1 MKKILTLLVAGMLAV
16 SGIEAKVVLEE
27 HFGQGTETLSETSD
41 IPSGEINSSGW
52 TNISG
57 SGQVYLNAT
66 DLVNE
71 GYKDATDG
79 SGSVEF
85 KASFGKKVARP
96 LSENVSNGSVYVAAI
111 LDVKAAASRDYV
123 WAMAPDKQG
132 LSTAGNHFA
141 RLYVQKKNN
150 GFQFGIGKSTESPV
164 YVSYTDEL
172 AFGKYLVVMEYRF
185 VTGDANDIVYLYLN
199 PAKGAKPAPTLTCKQ
214 SAKNTNGDEV
224 GAGTKA
230 DAANVGSFLFYSST
244 SGKAEL
250 LADELRIA
258 TAWKNLFGE
267 EGEEESVDP
276 IDPDPVDPDPENPDP
291 EQPGG
296 EGGEKPAV
304 GTELLKNGSFEE
316 FSVSGNPMFGEQTSF
331 DDWAW
336 SAFGASA
343 DKEDKLDGEVS
354 MHLRP
359 TTKNGTLNQEVV
371 MDAFEA
377 GDQFKLTIHY
387 KAVDLKDGTLK
398 LDCYWVPKP
407 GGDAEEMKKHEAD
420 ILQVELA
427 NAVTDGWV
435 EKEITTTMPQNGRYF
450 YVRTI
455 VSAANADVLFDRF
468 SLIYAGNGEEE
479 PPAEKAVITVSP
491 SELPLFQTTAGSE
504 QVQKIS
510 VSSEKCTDFVYL
522 KVEHIQGSAF
532 TIDATMMAPNSTG
545 EVSVRFAPKEAGSY
559 QSKVIIYTKDAED
572 VEVLLNGKAESS
584 GTEED
589 SWANDFVWDDSA
601 PLKLMIEGF
610 DNVAHNKPW
619 SGEGW
624 QNVAAADAR
633 PWWGFDAS
641 KTQSVEGEGT
651 FVKATAYQSGQES
664 TGEWEMWLVT
674 PPLDYKNAESKLF
687 TFSVM
692 GQYMPEEDNQAVFE
706 VYYVDPKQP
715 EHLRFQN
722 LTESFA
728 IPQTSDSNEDW
739 QTFFLDL
746 APYAETVADV
756 FHMAFRY
763 AGPNGTDGA
772 VTYYVDDVSWG
783 RTDLPVI
790 SVDVTQIIDSAAL
803 NEVKIVGQINVTGKN
818 LSAPIDVAVKGA
830 NYNKFKVSSE
840 TIPAEGGALAVG
852 FQSDLE
858 GVHEAYI
865 ELSSPEAATVFIPMA
880 VLCKNTEGIDLVG
893 GQHSPVTRKVLRN
906 GVLLIEQGTK
916 TYNAQGAELNRND

>member
-1 MKKILTLLVAGMLAV
+1 MKKIFTLVIAGMLAV

-27 HFGQGTETLSETSD
+27 HFGQATETLSETSD
-41 IPSGEINSSGW
+41 VPSGEISSSGW

-57 SGQVYLNAT
+57 SGQIYMNAT
-66 DLVNE
+66 DLVFE

-79 SGSVEF
+79 SGSAEF
-85 KASFGKKVARP
+85 KASFGKKAARP
-96 LSENVSNGSVYVAAI
+96 LSENVSKGSVYVAAI
-111 LDVKAAASRDYV
+111 LDVKAVNSRDYI
-123 WAMAPDKQG
+123 WALAPDNYG

-141 RLYVQKKNN
+141 RLYVQKKDN

-199 PAKGAKPAPTLTCKQ
+199 PAKGDKPAPTLTCKQ
-214 SAKNTNGDEV
+214 SAKNTSGDEV
-224 GAGTKA
+224 GSGSKA
-230 DAANVGSFLFYSST
+230 DAANLGSFLLYSSS

-267 EGEEESVDP
+267 EGEEESTDP
-276 IDPDPVDPDPENPDP
+276 EDPDPEDPDPEDPDPENP
-291 EQPGG
+291 
-296 EGGEKPAV
+296 GEKPAV
-304 GTELLKNGSFEE
+304 GTELLKNGSFEA
-316 FSVSGNPMFGEQTSF
+316 FSVSTNPLFGEQTSF
-331 DDWAW
+331 DEWAW

-343 DKEDKLDGEVS
+343 DKEDKVDGKVS
-354 MHLRP
+354 MHVKP
-359 TTKNGTLNQEVV
+359 TTKNGTLDQGVTMEQ
-371 MDAFEA
+371 FEA

-398 LDCYWVPKP
+398 LDCYWEPKP
-407 GGDAEEMKKHEAD
+407 GGNADAMKQHEAD
-420 ILQVELA
+420 KLQIELA
-427 NAVTDGWV
+427 NAATDGWV
-435 EKEITTTMPQNGRYF
+435 EKEITTTMPQDGRYF
-450 YVRTI
+450 RVRTI
-455 VSAANADVLFDRF
+455 VSAANAEVLFDQF

-479 PPAEKAVITVSP
+479 IPGETAVITVSP
-491 SELPLFQTTAGSE
+491 SELPEFQTKAGIE
-504 QVQKIS
+504 QTQKFS
-510 VSSEKCTDFVYL
+510 VTTENCTDFVYL
-522 KVEHIQGSAF
+522 KVEHLQGAAF
-532 TIDATMMAPNSTG
+532 TIDASMMAPNSTG
-545 EVSVRFAPKEAGSY
+545 EVTVRFAPKEAGTY
-559 QSKVIIYTKDAED
+559 RSKVTISTKDAKD
-572 VEVLLNGKAESS
+572 VVVMLNGTAEPS
-584 GTEED
+584 GAEED
-589 SWANDFVWDDSA
+589 QWANSFVWDDSA

-610 DNVAHNKPW
+610 DNVVHNKPW

-641 KTQSVEGEGT
+641 KTQSVDGDGT
-651 FVKATAYQSGQES
+651 FVKATAYQSGKAS
-664 TGEWEMWLVT
+664 TGTWEMWLVT

-692 GQYMPEEDNQAVFE
+692 GQYMPDEDNQAAFE

-728 IPQTSDSNEDW
+728 IPRTSDSNEDW

-790 SVDVTQIIDSAAL
+790 SVDVTEIIDSAAL

-818 LSAPIDVAVKGA
+818 LTAPIDVAVKGA

-840 TIPAEGGALAVG
+840 TLPAEGGALAVG

-865 ELSSPEAATVFIPMA
+865 ELSSPEAATVFIPIA
-880 VLCKNTEGIDLVG
+880 VLCKNTEGIEVIS
-893 GQHSPVTRKVLRN
+893 GQPSVISRKVLRN
-906 GVLLIEQGTK
+906 GVLLIEQGGK
-916 TYNAQGAELNRND
+916 TFNAQGAELHRNE